1 MIGVTTT
8 TDESSRQY
16 IMDESARLAALQRY
30 RSLDTEPER
39 AFDDLTLLASQLCG
53 VPIAAITLID
63 DDRQWFKS
71 KIGLGLTE
79 TARNVSFCT
88 HAIQTPNEIMV
99 VPNVLEDRRFV
110 NNPFVVGEP
119 LIRFYAGAPLVTEDG
134 HALGTLC
141 VIDKVPRLLTPGQTQ
156 ALDALR
162 RQVQAQLELRLHLF
176 ELKEALAERDRAE
189 QVRETLIAELRHSL
203 AEVNKLA
210 GLMELCSTCQMNLT
224 VPAVP
229 ASIQTVSEG
238 VTQILASK
246 GWKEDDIIKVDLAVQ
261 EALANG
267 IRHGAKNDP
276 TKFIQCVVSTDPSGE
291 LVVVVRD
298 PGPGFD
304 PGTVANPLEG
314 DNLLKASGRG
324 VFLINQLMDDVAF
337 ADGGREVQMRKRKES
352 HENGETKDPKGAK
365 ETAAPQTTPD

>member
-1 MIGVTTT
+1 
-8 TDESSRQY
+8 
-16 IMDESARLAALQRY
+16 MDESARLAALRRY
-30 RSLDTEPER
+30 RILDTDPER

-71 KIGLGLTE
+71 RIGLSISE

-110 NNPFVVGEP
+110 NNPFVVGDP

-176 ELKEALAERDRAE
+176 ELREALEERDRAE
-189 QVRETLIAELRHSL
+189 DAREKLITELRHSL

-210 GLMELCSTCQMNLT
+210 GLMEFCSTCQMNLT

-229 ASIQTVSEG
+229 SSIQTVSEG
-238 VTQILASK
+238 VTQILNSK
-246 GWKEDDIIKVDLAVQ
+246 GWKEDDIIKVDLALQ

-276 TKFIQCVVSTDPSGE
+276 SKFIQCVVSTDPSGE
-291 LVVVVRD
+291 LVVIVRD
-298 PGPGFD
+298 PGTGFD
-304 PGTVANPLEG
+304 PAKVANPLEA

-337 ADGGREVQMRKRKES
+337 ADGGREVQMRKRKDAAETAQAKVDA
-352 HENGETKDPKGAK
+352 ETK
-365 ETAAPQTTPD
+365 ETSP